1 MQELIWFLKLPGQFS
16 ASLVQRMTS
25 LTGKSGYKGSR
36 NQEIKVIFRFHPG
49 VAEKK
54 KNEGTR
60 MAPAGAASCRILA
73 LVGQHREPQQGWC
86 PVQPIM
92 GTQVHWYGGRREKQ
106 GIAD

>member
-1 MQELIWFLKLPGQFS
+1 
-16 ASLVQRMTS
+16 MTS

-54 KNEGTR
+54 KNEGTG

-73 LVGQHREPQQGWC
+73 FVGQHWPGA
-86 PVQPIM
+86 PAGDGVQSNP
-92 GTQVHWYGGRREKQ
+92 
-106 GIAD
+106 